1 MIQKS
6 FVMMKPDAVQR
17 RLMGKILSRFEEKGL
32 QIVAVKLM
40 QIDEELAKTHY
51 GEHAEKPFFPS
62 LVEYITSSPALAMVI
77 EGEEAITTIR
87 KLVGATNPLEAD
99 LGTIRGDF
107 GMNTGRN
114 IIHAS
119 DAPESA
125 EREIALFFNEDEI
138 ILTAP
143 TASIEFLGWY
153 LDHDATSNQV
163 IKIEKGTTG
172 DLILYAKW
180 EEVVVPDV
188 YSKINYVLDG
198 GTNDEN
204 NPQEYLEGVST
215 KLYPAEKPGYVFV
228 GWSKDKGNQGCL
240 QQEQQLHLGT
250 CCRG

>member
-51 GEHAEKPFFPS
+51 GEHAEKPFFPG
-62 LVEYITSSPALAMVI
+62 LVEYITSSPSLAMVI

-99 LGTIRGDF
+99 LGTIRGDY
-107 GMNTGRN
+107 GMDTGRN

-138 ILTAP
+138 CDYEIV
-143 TASIEFLGWY
+143 
-153 LDHDATSNQV
+153 DN
-163 IKIEKGTTG
+163 
-172 DLILYAKW
+172 DLIY
-180 EEVVVPDV
+180 E
-188 YSKINYVLDG
+188 
-198 GTNDEN
+198 
-204 NPQEYLEGVST
+204 
-215 KLYPAEKPGYVFV
+215 
-228 GWSKDKGNQGCL
+228 
-240 QQEQQLHLGT
+240 
-250 CCRG
+250 

>member
-107 GMNTGRN
+107 GMDTGRN

-125 EREIALFFNEDEI
+125 EREIGLFFSEDEI
-138 ILTAP
+138 CDYQI
-143 TASIEFLGWY
+143 I
-153 LDHDATSNQV
+153 DNN
-163 IKIEKGTTG
+163 
-172 DLILYAKW
+172 LIY
-180 EEVVVPDV
+180 E
-188 YSKINYVLDG
+188 
-198 GTNDEN
+198 
-204 NPQEYLEGVST
+204 
-215 KLYPAEKPGYVFV
+215 
-228 GWSKDKGNQGCL
+228 
-240 QQEQQLHLGT
+240 
-250 CCRG
+250 

>member
-99 LGTIRGDF
+99 LGTIRGDY
-107 GMNTGRN
+107 GMDTGRN

-119 DAPESA
+119 DSPASA

-138 ILTAP
+138 CDYQIV
-143 TASIEFLGWY
+143 
-153 LDHDATSNQV
+153 DNN
-163 IKIEKGTTG
+163 
-172 DLILYAKW
+172 LIY
-180 EEVVVPDV
+180 E
-188 YSKINYVLDG
+188 
-198 GTNDEN
+198 
-204 NPQEYLEGVST
+204 
-215 KLYPAEKPGYVFV
+215 
-228 GWSKDKGNQGCL
+228 
-240 QQEQQLHLGT
+240 
-250 CCRG
+250 

>member
-51 GEHAEKPFFPS
+51 GEHADKPFFPS
-62 LVEYITSSPALAMVI
+62 LVEYITSSPSLAMVI

-107 GMNTGRN
+107 AMDTGRN

-119 DAPESA
+119 DSPASA
-125 EREIALFFNEDEI
+125 EREISLFFNEDEI
-138 ILTAP
+138 CDYQIIDNT
-143 TASIEFLGWY
+143 
-153 LDHDATSNQV
+153 
-163 IKIEKGTTG
+163 
-172 DLILYAKW
+172 LIY
-180 EEVVVPDV
+180 E
-188 YSKINYVLDG
+188 
-198 GTNDEN
+198 
-204 NPQEYLEGVST
+204 
-215 KLYPAEKPGYVFV
+215 
-228 GWSKDKGNQGCL
+228 
-240 QQEQQLHLGT
+240 
-250 CCRG
+250 

>member
-51 GEHAEKPFFPS
+51 GEHAEKPFFPG

-99 LGTIRGDF
+99 LGTIRGDY
-107 GMNTGRN
+107 GMDTGRN

-119 DAPESA
+119 DSPASA
-125 EREIALFFNEDEI
+125 EREIGLFFDEDEI
-138 ILTAP
+138 CDYQIV
-143 TASIEFLGWY
+143 
-153 LDHDATSNQV
+153 DNN
-163 IKIEKGTTG
+163 
-172 DLILYAKW
+172 LIY
-180 EEVVVPDV
+180 E
-188 YSKINYVLDG
+188 
-198 GTNDEN
+198 
-204 NPQEYLEGVST
+204 
-215 KLYPAEKPGYVFV
+215 
-228 GWSKDKGNQGCL
+228 
-240 QQEQQLHLGT
+240 
-250 CCRG
+250 